1 MEKKKRRFF
10 IRDNKRTHIVL
21 FLLTFL
27 FTTLAGAEWMFGRSF
42 VFGPWTMG
50 WKEFIA
56 GLEFS
61 IPFLFILTVHEFGHY
76 FTAQYHKVR
85 VSLPFYIPLWL
96 GFIGAPTIGT
106 MGAFIRIKDKVFS
119 RIQNFDIGV
128 AGPVSGFI
136 VALVVLWYGFTHLPP
151 KEHIYSIHPEYEVLG
166 LDFDKYIYT
175 QDTFILKSDVEKFNA
190 EYASYLP
197 DTIRFS
203 PRFPSI
209 SVGSTLLFGFFK
221 RYVIPESEK
230 DRLPNDFEIMHY
242 PWLLAGFLALFFTAL
257 NMLPI
262 GQLDGGHV
270 IYGLFGAKN
279 HAIISRVFFIA
290 LIFYAG
296 LGLISPYESPGSSG
310 GATNYLLYIPLYI
323 FFLYYILARFTPDPR
338 NKLMI
343 AVAIFTLQ
351 FLTAQ
356 FFPKIEGYNGWLLF
370 ALLIGRFVGLD
381 YPPARFNQPLDINRQ
396 ILGWFALF
404 VFIISFSL
412 QPLIITGV

>member
-1 MEKKKRRFF
+1 MEKKKRRFL
-10 IRDNKRTHIVL
+10 IKDNKRTHIIL

-42 VFGPWTMG
+42 VFGPWKMG
-50 WKEFIA
+50 WKELIG

-61 IPFLFILTVHEFGHY
+61 IPFLLILTVHEFGHY

-175 QDTFILKSDVEKFNA
+175 QDTFILKSDVEQFNK
-190 EYASYLP
+190 EYAQYLP
-197 DTIRFS
+197 DTLRFS
-203 PRFPSI
+203 PDLPSI
-209 SVGSTLLFGFFK
+209 AVGSTLLFGFFK
-221 RYVIPESEK
+221 QYVVPESDK
-230 DRLPNDFEIMHY
+230 DRIPNDFEMMHY

-279 HAIISRVFFIA
+279 HAIISRVFFIV
-290 LIFYAG
+290 LIYYSG
-296 LGLISPYESPGSSG
+296 LGLISPFESPGSG
-310 GATNYLLYIPLYI
+310 GASEYLLYIPLYV
-323 FFLYYILARFTPDPR
+323 FFLYYILARFTPEPK

-351 FLTAQ
+351 FLTVQ
-356 FFPKIEGYNGWLLF
+356 FFPDVKGYNGWLLF
-370 ALLIGRFVGLD
+370 AFLIGRFIGLD
-381 YPPARFNQPLDINRQ
+381 YPPARFNEPLDSNRQ
-396 ILGWFALF
+396 MLGWFALF
-404 VFIISFSL
+404 IFVISFSL
-412 QPLIITGV
+412 KPLIVA